1 VPFLADRPFGLGHL
15 GISFGICPRQ
25 RSCRTRQ
32 DLVPN
37 SVDSLIWGSKVS
49 ALDAA
54 PRGQQLSGFGREYT
68 PATMGDPQNANSNAQ
83 VSMFNNLLGFF
94 SNDIGIDLGTANTL
108 VYVKDHGI
116 VLREP
121 SVVAVQQG
129 TNKVLAVGD
138 EAKRMLGR
146 TPGNIVAI
154 RPLKDGVIADFEVT
168 EAMLRHFISKVH
180 NRRRMV
186 RPRVVIAVPSGITEV
201 EKRAVKDSATHA
213 GAREVYLIEEPM
225 AAAIG
230 CGLPVQDAAGN
241 MIIDVGGGTTEVAL
255 ISLSGIV
262 FSRSVRVAGDEL
274 DEAVI
279 NYMKRAYNLMI
290 GERTAE
296 DIKIKI
302 GSAYKMEKELSME
315 VKGRDL
321 VAGLPKT
328 ISISSQEV
336 REAVVEPVSTIVD
349 SVRITL
355 ERCPP
360 ELSADLVDRGLVLAG
375 GGALL
380 RGLDKLL
387 QEETGL
393 TVHVAEDPLSA
404 VAEGT
409 GRALQELR
417 FLRAVASRDRSSN
430 TH

>member
-1 VPFLADRPFGLGHL
+1 
-15 GISFGICPRQ
+15 
-25 RSCRTRQ
+25 
-32 DLVPN
+32 
-37 SVDSLIWGSKVS
+37 
-49 ALDAA
+49 
-54 PRGQQLSGFGREYT
+54 
-68 PATMGDPQNANSNAQ
+68 
-83 VSMFNNLLGFF
+83 MFDNLLGFF

-121 SVVAVQQG
+121 SVVAVHQN

-146 TPGNIVAI
+146 TPGNIIAI

-168 EAMLRHFISKVH
+168 EEMLRHFISKVH

-230 CGLPVQDAAGN
+230 VGLPVQDAAGN
-241 MIIDVGGGTTEVAL
+241 MIIDIGGGTTEVAL

-262 FSRSVRVAGDEL
+262 FSRSIRVAGDEL
-274 DEAVI
+274 DEAI
-279 NYMKRAYNLMI
+279 AQYMKRAYNLMI

-296 DIKIKI
+296 EIKIKI
-302 GSAYKMEKELSME
+302 GSAYKLEKETTME

-328 ISISSQEV
+328 ITISSQEV
-336 REAVVEPVSTIVD
+336 REALTEPVATIVD

-387 QEETGL
+387 SEETGL
-393 TVHVAEDPLSA
+393 PVHVAEDPLSA

-409 GRALQELR
+409 GKALQELK
-417 FLRAVASRDRSSN
+417 FLRKVASTDKVGAN
-430 TH
+430 